1 MTRNEF
7 EQRYTKGS
15 NVMLNILRQHGRYA
29 IPCNCGDTTCVGWQM
44 ASLLYGEP
52 GEIEQIV
59 SDYPEAAERVNP
71 VMVESYKAAAEVNRK
86 YA

>member
-15 NVMLNILRQHGRYA
+15 NVILNMLRQHGRYA
-29 IPCNCGDTTCVGWQM
+29 IPCDCGDTTCVGWQM
-44 ASLLYGEP
+44 ASLLYGKP
-52 GEIEQIV
+52 DEIAQIV
-59 SDYPEAAERVNP
+59 CDYPEVAAKLDP
-71 VMVESYKAAAEVNRK
+71 VTAGLYKAAAEVNRK

>member
-7 EQRYTKGS
+7 EQRYTQGS
-15 NVMLNILRQHGRYA
+15 GETLEVLRQNGRYA
-29 IPCNCGDTTCVGWQM
+29 TPCDCGDETCVGWQM
-44 ASLLYGEP
+44 ASLFYGEL

-59 SDYPEAAERVNP
+59 YDYPEAAERINP